1 MEYHISVTRTATH
14 YDLEEQAVCKLCPES
29 IKRTL
34 ATMLDFR
41 LMKSVSFNLM
51 LINSFSVAF
60 SFYTPF
66 VYIKNR
72 AIENKMD
79 AAIALWLISAIGVAN
94 TIGRIICGII
104 SSFPRIRANIV
115 CGLLLL
121 LGGVATVTSGLSYLP
136 WFQFLYAVLYG
147 LSMCKCNYY
156 YETYP

>member
-1 MEYHISVTRTATH
+1 M
-14 YDLEEQAVCKLCPES
+14 CKMCPEA

-72 AIENKMD
+72 AVENHMQSNV
-79 AAIALWLISAIGVAN
+79 ALWLISTIGVAN
-94 TIGRIICGII
+94 TIGRVVCGII

-115 CGLLLL
+115 CALLLFM
-121 LGGVATVTSGLSYLP
+121 GGIATIASGISYAP
-136 WFQFLYAVLYG
+136 WYQFLYAVLYG
-147 LSMCKCNYY
+147 LSMCK
-156 YETYP
+156 